1 MISVH
6 DRGITQFRGWR
17 EKNTEEEK
25 KTTSPL
31 SPDGNTMGVLKPG
44 SQVYGLG
51 LEGIWLRIALF
62 GEGDGQFTTAYMM
75 TTTPNITILVPV
87 VPKM

>member
-1 MISVH
+1 
-6 DRGITQFRGWR
+6 
-17 EKNTEEEK
+17 
-25 KTTSPL
+25 
-31 SPDGNTMGVLKPG
+31 MGVLKPG

-51 LEGIWLRIALF
+51 MEGIWLRIALF

-75 TTTPNITILVPV
+75 TTTPTITILVPV